1 MPLNPLDEVVLTTF
15 KHSPHLASFY
25 GLRDYD
31 FLVPKLNKEGIEEML
46 NDYLELSSKLKDY
59 EPENEELRLDRDQ
72 FLRELRQSYITL
84 EGWKLWRHYP
94 LAPDVITE
102 MLLSIIFSDAN
113 EKHKEEALKA
123 RIKAIPQMLEES
135 KELLEEPYSIWVSLT
150 NMQLQGLRLML
161 LDMNVPNEVLVAL
174 EEYSKWLSSLQPK
187 EGFKPIGEELFE
199 ELLRARGIEED
210 SESLAKWAREEAFK
224 LKDELGKPPEG
235 LEAEDPRKAYI
246 EAVKR
251 ARAFV
256 KEKAIVPLPPDEELD
271 VRDTPE
277 PLRPIIPFAAYYPP
291 QRFSPFNKGTLIITP
306 GASKRDYFDIL
317 NTAVHETY
325 PGHHVQLTF
334 PLPTKYRA
342 FADATDYVEGWAH
355 YTEELMLEQGFEEHP
370 RYAWQVKK
378 DALWRLVRVYVDVWL
393 SKGKM
398 SFEEAVRELV
408 EVAMLDEESAKAEVL
423 RYTLTPGY
431 QLSYAYGKRRIK
443 EMREMVMQE
452 SKFSLYEFHERFL
465 RFGALPVDVIKELI
479 I

>member
-1 MPLNPLDEVVLTTF
+1 MPLNPLDKVILTVF
-15 KHSPHLASFY
+15 KHNPHLASYY

-31 FLVPKLNKEGIEEML
+31 FLVPKLSKEEIENTL
-46 NDYLELSSKLKDY
+46 NDYLEVLSELKKY
-59 EPENEELRLDRDQ
+59 EPENDELKLDKDQ
-72 FLRELRQSYITL
+72 FVRELKQSYIML

-94 LAPDVITE
+94 VAPDIITE
-102 MLLSIIFSDAN
+102 MILSIMFSDAN

-123 RIKAIPQMLEES
+123 RIRAIPQMLEES

-161 LDMNVPNEVLVAL
+161 IDMNAPNEVLRTI
-174 EEYSKWLSSLQPK
+174 EDYSKWLTNLETK

-199 ELLRARGIEED
+199 ELLKVRGIEED
-210 SESLAKWAREEAFK
+210 SESLAKWAKEEAMKLREE
-224 LKDELGKPPEG
+224 LGNPPEG
-235 LEAEDPRKAYI
+235 VEAEDPRKAYI
-246 EAVKR
+246 EAVNR
-251 ARAFV
+251 ARKFV
-256 KEKAIVPLPPDEELD
+256 KEKAVVPLPPDEELE

-342 FADATDYVEGWAH
+342 FADATDYIEGWAH
-355 YTEELMLEQGFEEHP
+355 YTEELMLEQGFERHP
-370 RYAWQVKK
+370 RYVWQVKK
-378 DALWRLVRVYVDVWL
+378 DSLWRLVRVYVDIWL

-398 SFEEAVRELV
+398 SFDEAVKELV

-452 SKFSLYEFHERFL
+452 GKFSLYEFHERFL
-465 RFGALPVDVIKELI
+465 KFGALPVDVVKELI
-479 I
+479 V